1 MSNNNFDTK
10 VNVASNGNNANRNG
24 NDRCQ
29 CGEKNTERKRVK
41 IPRADIYQSNDQ
53 VFLEVDMPGV
63 SKENVDIQLENNV
76 MTITG
81 KVTPIPTGWT
91 LIHSECALCDY
102 KRSYELSSDVDF
114 EHITAKTEAGVLRI
128 TLPKVQTA
136 KARKIAVCA

>member
-1 MSNNNFDTK
+1 MSNNNFETK
-10 VNVASNGNNANRNG
+10 VNVASNGNNANRGG
-24 NDRCQ
+24 NDRCH
-29 CGEKNTERKRVK
+29 CEGKNTERKRVV
-41 IPRADIYQSNDQ
+41 IPRADIYQCNDQ

-81 KVTPIPTGWT
+81 KVTPTPEGWT
-91 LIHSECALCDY
+91 LVHSESALCDY
-102 KRSYELSSDVDF
+102 KRSYELSTDVDF
-114 EHITAKTEAGVLRI
+114 EHITAKMEAGVLKI

>member
-1 MSNNNFDTK
+1 MSNNNFETK
-10 VNVASNGNNANRNG
+10 VNVDPNGNNANRGG

-81 KVTPIPTGWT
+81 KVNPIPTGWT

-114 EHITAKTEAGVLRI
+114 EHITAKMEAGVLRI

>member
-114 EHITAKTEAGVLRI
+114 EHITAKMEAGVLRI
-128 TLPKVQTA
+128 TLTKVQTA

>member
-24 NDRCQ
+24 NDRYQ

-114 EHITAKTEAGVLRI
+114 EHITAKMEAGVLRI

>member
-29 CGEKNTERKRVK
+29 CGEKNTEHKRVK

-114 EHITAKTEAGVLRI
+114 EHITAKMEAGVLRI